1 MERKLMFV
9 VLATV
14 TTSATL
20 SAATVTI
27 NAPAGSVTNAFAFV
41 AGEDSLAVNTG
52 ATGGTVRLNPSNTHT
67 GGTTLGSGTLVVS
80 QPARPEAGL
89 GELGAGPFVQQGGT
103 LRYTGPA
110 GGVWTGAIT
119 NQPAVD
125 TDAVVWQID
134 NDLTM
139 AGDVQQPTGCWIK
152 DGKGTLTFTKPFT
165 LGGCSIKYSGI
176 YNTLTDFSPDRAP
189 TTGYAPFTI
198 SDGTVVI
205 DTPDGTN
212 SLSGTD
218 INLAIGQGRTTTGE
232 ETTGVLILSNGVSY
246 SAGRINVGSSNGY
259 TTNTGKKP
267 EPTVRIVNG
276 AKLYA
281 NPAEDFSA
289 GSASFYT
296 GVRWYNGGTQW
307 CEPKLYIDGPGSA
320 LYCGSLSLSY
330 NAGGNTTVTITN
342 GGQIV
347 MYGKA
352 VDTSYGSGSTAT
364 TNEVVITGTGST
376 LSCRN
381 FNNDTQKNQGT
392 VTNVRLL
399 DGGVLEMWA
408 FTNSVKGK
416 LNLIVDGGV
425 WRHRNKNGD
434 GPHFSSTMTSIK
446 VGPRGFYTF
455 FNNGSEAYPVVWE
468 KGIEPLDDSGTDGG
482 LHITKGSSAMPP
494 LLMNA
499 ANTYC
504 GPTEITFTRVYLGKN
519 GRLPS
524 GTALSIYGNN
534 GGLIITNGVQTVGSF
549 MFGIPSS
556 TSAPI
561 LGFDRESRLDVT
573 GDVTVGALNMPPLYL
588 FETRGLTDGL
598 STPGVY
604 TFITASA
611 ASFDALHGMTRR
623 FDYINRPD
631 NVEYT
636 AYAVLED
643 GRAKLKVAVDRVV
656 GTASVEG
663 TTLVLPSTTNSP
675 LSATSEQL
683 AAADTILSNPQ
694 HVTTGA
700 GTVDLGALDG
710 FAAGGRLVVGSG
722 LTRVSDL
729 SFVKEPDDLVLTIG
743 TLSYTGAS
751 TAIPGFSIQGTS
763 YRSAVLDVA
772 DANAVLTV
780 TNIVLNEDASTAMTV
795 NRGALT
801 KLGPGELH
809 IGGTGEISLVGTTMV
824 DYNAT
829 AGVVANGDGPRY
841 GFRTFNVNGGSVT
854 IGTQDDPLDAPTVVI
869 NREVSVGSRSHQAG
883 QGIQTA
889 GTMTMNNGTLA
900 VSNTFFVG
908 YYSGNPLDVPD
919 AHLYPAFTLNGGE
932 VYAGELRLGHG
943 SNNQT
948 DSPSYI
954 QHGGTNTI
962 GGLPGMGGRGAIYVG
977 YQAAPSQGVYR
988 ATFLVDGGLV
998 TCTNHVYVG
1007 TAANTMGA
1015 DLIITNGA
1023 TLVSLGDVT
1032 LNHKNTRETNTL
1044 VLASGGTL
1052 RCRTLYTGS
1061 SAFAYPAVARFDGGI
1076 FQPYSPA
1083 GTTVFLRYFQ
1093 HAYLG
1098 KDGLTVDLS
1107 HQHELDGTVN
1117 RDISLHQAFEP
1128 DPDLPEGVTDGGIT
1142 LTGKGTASTYNMFCD
1157 GTFKGGIHVRNGAR
1171 YLIAGPTAA
1180 APFAADFAPG
1190 TIVSTYVATNTIG
1203 SLTLGEAGA
1212 TEPITLE
1219 VRVDPKGA
1227 VGVVVSNALSV
1238 LSPVAVTTMQ
1248 GAYNFNCSPRV
1259 GTYTALVYSA
1269 SNADVDLSLFKV
1281 EPQTRFTMTARQEL
1295 IEGGDL
1301 DGMKAVVVTFAESS
1315 EIAGGGPVWTSVATG
1330 GAWTESANWDGFAAP
1345 GGETARAVFK
1355 PATAVNVPVTVPG
1368 AGVTV
1373 GTLDFSASSAN
1384 KGYALS
1390 GGTVTLG
1397 GKGYAAKVIN
1407 NSGTNTLASP
1417 VVLAGDT
1424 SLLTTNGNELC
1435 FTGGISGPSDL
1446 GVNTLVYTNA
1456 GQVNLKVSPS
1466 YTGKLTTGS
1475 GRVVVD
1481 DLSFVK
1487 SADQLTI
1494 GLGTFLYTGPDAEI
1508 PGFRFTAIAG
1518 RPAVFQSDSD
1528 VTVTESITRASTAAF
1543 LKLGTGTLH
1552 LNGTGTLSVN
1562 TKHDNS
1568 NKDGLGINNYVA
1580 TCGDG
1585 PTRSVRGFAVSAGTF
1600 VMGEVG
1606 DDANAPTLTISSN
1619 TEIGIGN
1626 YTSTK
1631 NGSAT
1636 FIMNNG
1642 TINLT
1647 AQLYLD
1653 YYCLAGN
1660 TLTFRQNGGRII
1672 STGGLNCAYNG
1683 TGKEDV
1689 DTLVEINGGEDYF
1702 NTYLRLG
1709 SSEATNPGTRK
1720 CRIVMNG
1727 GSLVFGGDAAFAYHA
1742 SARTNEGVIDLNG
1755 GLFAVT
1761 GSVDFASY
1769 DGDKVTLRLNP
1780 GATFRADAIT
1790 QTATTAD
1797 TAFYGN
1803 GGTFQPI
1810 CKTAAGQTLN
1820 AAFSLYSST
1829 NGLAV
1834 DTSETLNGAAY
1845 TIAQPV
1851 LHDPALDAADGGL
1864 VKRGLGTLTLSGANT
1879 YTGGTVVEGGILALS
1894 GTGTLGT
1901 GSSLSVA
1908 NGAICDL
1915 GGTAQAVADVTA
1927 SGLVR
1932 NGGLTVTDGLLVG
1945 ESVLSVVGDLT
1956 LDNALTLDFA
1966 GRQGLDLDAGEP
1978 IAVVT
1983 GTATLPNSATAT
1995 NAGDVTKV
2003 VFARDG
2009 DVVYAVAAPSGTVI
2023 IFR

>member
-1 MERKLMFV
+1 MDWKRMGVVVGSAVAGAMF
-9 VLATV
+9 
-14 TTSATL
+14 
-20 SAATVTI
+20 AATVTV
-27 NAPAGSVTNAFAFV
+27 NPPAGTVTNAFAFV
-41 AGEDSLAVNTG
+41 SGDDSLAVNTG

-67 GGTTLGSGTLVVS
+67 GGTTLGSGTLIVS
-80 QPARPEAGL
+80 QPARPEAGI
-89 GELGAGPFVQQGGT
+89 GELGAGPFVQTGGT
-103 LRYTGPA
+103 LRYAGPA
-110 GGVWTGAIT
+110 GGVWTAAWT
-119 NQPAVD
+119 NQPAAD
-125 TDAVVWQID
+125 SDAVVWQID

-139 AGDVQQPTGCWIK
+139 AGDVQQPTGCFIK
-152 DGKGTLTFTKPFT
+152 SGKGTLTFTQPFT
-165 LGGCSIKYSGI
+165 LGGCTTAYGSAI
-176 YNTLTDFSPDRAP
+176 YGGYTDFSPDRAP
-189 TTGYAPFTI
+189 TKGYAPFTI
-198 SDGTVVI
+198 ADGTVVI
-205 DTPDGTN
+205 DTPYDVSVTN
-212 SLSGTD
+212 VLSGVD
-218 INLAIGQGRTTTGE
+218 VNLAIGQGTTANGE
-232 ETTGVLILSNGVSY
+232 ETTGVLILSNGITR
-246 SAGRINVGSSNGY
+246 SAGRINIGSTNGRKSNS
-259 TTNTGKKP
+259 TTRL
-267 EPTVRIVNG
+267 EPTLRVLNG
-276 AKLYA
+276 ATLLVGPTGNKTCYLGVMWSDKTTQWNAPRLEVSGAGTKMYCNGISASYHRGA
-281 NPAEDFSA
+281 NTTIIVSDGGDLSSYGAGLTFSA
-289 GSASFYT
+289 NSASA
-296 GVRWYNGGTQW
+296 
-307 CEPKLYIDGPGSA
+307 D
-320 LYCGSLSLSY
+320 
-330 NAGGNTTVTITN
+330 
-342 GGQIV
+342 
-347 MYGKA
+347 
-352 VDTSYGSGSTAT
+352 T
-364 TNEVVITGTGST
+364 TNEVVVTGSGSY
-376 LSCRN
+376 LRVRAV
-381 FNNDTQKNQGT
+381 NNNMNAVST
-392 VTNVRLL
+392 VRVL
-399 DGGVLEMWA
+399 DGGVLEMWN
-408 FTNSVKGK
+408 FQNDGGGELHLV
-416 LNLIVDGGV
+416 VDGGV
-425 WRHRNKNGD
+425 WRHRNKNND
-434 GPHFSSTMTSIK
+434 GPHFPSTMTSVKI
-446 VGPRGFYTF
+446 GPGGMTTF
-455 FNNGSEAYPVVWE
+455 FNNGTEDYPIVWD

-482 LHITKGSSAMPP
+482 LHITQGSSAMPP

-504 GPTEITFTRVYLGKN
+504 GPTEISFTRVYIGKD

-524 GTALSIYGNN
+524 GTALSVYGSN

-549 MFGIPSS
+549 MFGTPSNA
-556 TSAPI
+556 TAPI

-588 FETRGLTDGL
+588 FETRGLTDAL

-623 FDYINRPD
+623 FNYSNRPE

-643 GRAKLKVAVDRVV
+643 GRAKLKVAVDRLV

-675 LSATSEQL
+675 LSATAEQL

-694 HVTTGA
+694 HVTAGA
-700 GTVDLGALDG
+700 GTVDLGTLDG

-722 LTRVSDL
+722 LTRLSDL

-743 TLSYTGAS
+743 TLSYTGPSA
-751 TAIPGFSIQGTS
+751 AIPGFCIQGTT

-780 TNIVLNEDASTAMTV
+780 TNIVLNEDANTAMTV

-841 GFRTFNVNGGSVT
+841 GFRSFNVNGGSVT

-977 YQAAPSQGVYR
+977 YHAAPSQGVYR
-988 ATFLVDGGLV
+988 ATVLIDGGLV

-1142 LTGKGTASTYNMFCD
+1142 FTGKGTASTYNTFCD

-1212 TEPITLE
+1212 TEPVTLE

-1248 GAYNFNCSPRV
+1248 GTFNFNCTPRV

-1269 SNADVDLSLFKV
+1269 SNTDVDLSLFKV

-1330 GAWTESANWDGFAAP
+1330 GAWTESANWDGFDAP
-1345 GGETARAVFK
+1345 DGETARAVFK

-1407 NSGTNTLASP
+1407 NSGTNTLASS

-1528 VTVTESITRASTAAF
+1528 VTVTESITRSGTAAF

-1580 TCGDG
+1580 KCGDG

-1631 NGSAT
+1631 NTGSAT
-1636 FIMNNG
+1636 FILNNG

-1647 AQLYLD
+1647 SQLYLD
-1653 YYCLAGN
+1653 YYCVAGN
-1660 TLTFRQNGGRII
+1660 MLTFRQNGGRII

-1742 SARTNEGVIDLNG
+1742 AARTNEGVIDLNG

-1851 LHDPALDAADGGL
+1851 LHDPALNAAADGGL
-1864 VKRGLGTLTLSGANT
+1864 VKRGLGTLTLSGVNT
-1879 YTGGTVVEGGILALS
+1879 YTGSTIVEGGILALS
-1894 GTGTLGT
+1894 GTGSMGT
-1901 GSSLSVA
+1901 GSRLSVA

-1915 GGTAQAVADVTA
+1915 GGTAQAVGEVTA

-1932 NGGLTVTDGLLVG
+1932 NGSLTVTDGMLVG
-1945 ESVLSVVGDLT
+1945 EGVLSVVGGLELAST
-1956 LDNALTLDFA
+1956 ATVDFA

-1983 GTATLPNSATAT
+1983 GTATLPDRTRAA
-1995 NAGDVTKV
+1995 NAGKVEKV

-2009 DVVYAVAAPSGTVI
+2009 DVVYAVAAPTGTVI

>member
-1 MERKLMFV
+1 MKRQKRWAAVGIVAWMVAL
-9 VLATV
+9 TG
-14 TTSATL
+14 T
-20 SAATVTI
+20 AATVTV
-27 NAPAGSVTNAFAFV
+27 NPPAGTVTNALAFV
-41 AGEDSLAVNTG
+41 TGEDALAVNTD
-52 ATGGTVRLNPSNTHT
+52 ATGGTVHLSPYNSHT
-67 GGTTLGSGTLVVS
+67 GGTTLGSGTLVVT
-80 QPARPEAGL
+80 QPARSEAGI

-103 LRYTGPA
+103 LRYAGPA

-119 NQPAVD
+119 NRPAVD

-139 AGDVQQPTGCWIK
+139 AGDVQQPTGCFIK
-152 DGKGTLTFTKPFT
+152 SGKGTLTFTQPFT
-165 LGGCSIKYSGI
+165 LGGCTTSLGSGI
-176 YNTLTDFSPDRAP
+176 YSGYTDFSPDRAP
-189 TTGYAPFTI
+189 TKGYAPFTI
-198 SDGTVVI
+198 ADGTVVI
-205 DTPDGTN
+205 DTPYDEAVTN
-212 SLSGTD
+212 VLSGVD
-218 INLAIGQGRTTTGE
+218 INLAIGQGTTIDGE
-232 ETTGVLILSNGVSY
+232 ETTGVLILSNGITR
-246 SAGRINVGSSNGY
+246 SAGRINIGSTNGRMSNS
-259 TTNTGKKP
+259 TTRL
-267 EPTVRIVNG
+267 EPTLRVVNG
-276 AKLYA
+276 ATLLVGPTGNKVCYLGVMWSDKTTQWNA
-281 NPAEDFSA
+281 PRLEVAGA
-289 GSASFYT
+289 GSKMYCSGISVSYHQGANATVIVSD
-296 GVRWYNGGTQW
+296 GGD
-307 CEPKLYIDGPGSA
+307 LS
-320 LYCGSLSLSY
+320 SL
-330 NAGGNTTVTITN
+330 GNNLAFSSNT
-342 GGQIV
+342 
-347 MYGKA
+347 
-352 VDTSYGSGSTAT
+352 GSTST
-364 TNEVVITGTGST
+364 TNEVVVTGTGSY
-376 LSCRN
+376 LRCRTV
-381 FNNDTQKNQGT
+381 NNNKNAVST
-392 VTNVRLL
+392 VRLL
-399 DGGVLEMWA
+399 DGGVLEMWN
-408 FTNSVKGK
+408 FQNDGGGK

-425 WRHRNKNGD
+425 WRHRYKTAD
-434 GPHFSSTMTSIK
+434 GPHFPSTMTSVK
-446 VGPRGFYTF
+446 VGPGGFHTY
-455 FNNGSEAYPVVWE
+455 FNGGTEDNPVVWE
-468 KGIEPLDDSGTDGG
+468 KGIDPLDDSGTDGG
-482 LHITKGSSAMPP
+482 LHITKGSNAMPP

-504 GPTEITFTRVYLGKN
+504 GPTEITFTRVYLGKD

-524 GTALSIYGNN
+524 GTALSIYGSN

-549 MFGIPSS
+549 MFGTPSS
-556 TSAPI
+556 ASNPI

-573 GDVTVGALNMPPLYL
+573 GDVTAGALSIPKLYL
-588 FETRGLTDGL
+588 FETRGSTDGL

-611 ASFDALHGMTRR
+611 ASFDALQAMARR
-623 FDYINRPD
+623 FDYSYCPD

-643 GRAKLKVAVDRVV
+643 GRAKLKVAVDRLV

-675 LSATSEQL
+675 LTATSEQL
-683 AAADTILSNPQ
+683 AVANIILSNPQ
-694 HVTTGA
+694 PCTNGA
-700 GTVDLGALDG
+700 GIVDLGALDG

-722 LTRVSDL
+722 LTRLSDL
-729 SFVKEPDDLVLTIG
+729 SFVKEPDDLVLTVG

-751 TAIPGFSIQGTS
+751 AVIPGFSIQGTT
-763 YRSAVLDVA
+763 YNSAVLDVA
-772 DANAVLTV
+772 DANAILTV
-780 TNIVLNEDASTAMTV
+780 TNIVLNKDVSAATTV
-795 NRGALT
+795 YRGALT

-809 IGGTGEISLVGTTMV
+809 IGGTGEMSLAGTSMV
-824 DYNAT
+824 DYNAA
-829 AGVVANGDGPRY
+829 AGVAANGDGPRY
-841 GFRTFNVNGGSVT
+841 GFRSFNVNGGSVT
-854 IGTQDDPLDAPTVVI
+854 IGTEDNPLDAPTVVI

-900 VSNTFFVG
+900 VSNTLYVG

-919 AHLYPAFTLNGGE
+919 AHLYPTFTLNGGE
-932 VYAGELRLGHG
+932 VYAGQLRMGHG
-943 SNNQT
+943 SSNQT

-962 GGLPGMGGRGAIYVG
+962 GGLPGMGMNGAIYVG
-977 YQAAPSQGVYR
+977 YHAAPSQGVYR
-988 ATFLVDGGLV
+988 ATILIDGGLV

-1007 TAANTMGA
+1007 NAADTMGA
-1015 DLIITNGA
+1015 DLIITNGGMLA
-1023 TLVSLGDVT
+1023 SLGNVT
-1032 LNHKNTRETNTL
+1032 LNNKNTRETNTL

-1117 RDISLHQAFEP
+1117 RDLSLHQAFEP

-1212 TEPITLE
+1212 TEPVTLE

-1248 GAYNFNCSPRV
+1248 GTYNFNCSPRV
-1259 GTYTALVYSA
+1259 GTYTALVYNA

-1330 GAWTESANWDGFAAP
+1330 GAWTESANWDGFDAP

-1407 NSGTNTLASP
+1407 NSGTNTLASS

-1580 TCGDG
+1580 KCGDG

-1631 NGSAT
+1631 NTGSAT
-1636 FIMNNG
+1636 FILNNG

-1647 AQLYLD
+1647 SQLYLD
-1653 YYCLAGN
+1653 YYCVAGN

-1683 TGKEDV
+1683 TGKADV
-1689 DTLVEINGGEDYF
+1689 DTLFEINDGEDYF

-1720 CRIVMNG
+1720 CRIVVNG

-1742 SARTNEGVIDLNG
+1742 AARANEGVIDLNG

-1790 QTATTAD
+1790 QAATTAD

-1810 CKTAAGQTLN
+1810 CKTVAGQTLN

-1845 TIAQPV
+1845 TIAQV
-1851 LHDPALDAADGGL
+1851 ISHDPALGASADGGL
-1864 VKRGLGTLTLSGANT
+1864 MKRGLGTLTLTGANT
-1879 YTGGTVVEGGILALS
+1879 YTGSTVVEGGVLALS
-1894 GTGTLGT
+1894 GANALGA
-1901 GSSLSVA
+1901 SPSLCVA

-1915 GGTAQAVADVTA
+1915 GNAACAVADVTT

-1945 ESVLSVVGDLT
+1945 EDVLSVAGDLT
-1956 LDNALTLDFA
+1956 LGNALTVDFA
-1966 GRQGLDLDAGEP
+1966 GRSDLDLRAGEP

-1983 GTATLPNSATAT
+1983 GATTLPGGARAA
-1995 NAGDVTKV
+1995 NAGNVRGV
-2003 VFARDG
+2003 VFMRDG
-2009 DVVYAVAAPSGTVI
+2009 NVVYAFRAPGGTVMV
-2023 IFR
+2023 FR

>member
-1 MERKLMFV
+1 MRKGYVF
-9 VLATV
+9 ATGMLIV
-14 TTSATL
+14 GTAL
-20 SAATVTI
+20 AATVTV
-27 NAPAGSVTNAFAFV
+27 NPPAGTVTNAFAFV
-41 AGEDSLAVNTG
+41 TGEDSLAVNTG

-80 QPARPEAGL
+80 QPARPEAGI
-89 GELGAGPFVQQGGT
+89 GELGAGPFVQTGGT
-103 LRYTGPA
+103 LRYAGPA

-139 AGDVQQPTGCWIK
+139 AGDVQQPTGCFIK
-152 DGKGTLTFTKPFT
+152 SGKGSLTFAQPFT
-165 LGGCSIKYSGI
+165 LGGCTTSLGSGI
-176 YNTLTDFSPDRAP
+176 YAGYTDFSPDRAP
-189 TTGYAPFTI
+189 TKGYAPFTI
-198 SDGTVVI
+198 ADGTVVI
-205 DTPDGTN
+205 DTPYDEAVTN
-212 SLSGTD
+212 VLSGVD
-218 INLAIGQGRTTTGE
+218 INLAIGQGTTVDGE
-232 ETTGVLILSNGVSY
+232 ETTGVLILSNGITR
-246 SAGRINVGSSNGY
+246 SAGRINIGSTNGRMSNS
-259 TTNTGKKP
+259 TTRL
-267 EPTVRIVNG
+267 EPTLRVVNG
-276 AKLYA
+276 ATLLVGPTGNKTCYLGVMWSDKTTQWNA
-281 NPAEDFSA
+281 PRLEVAGA
-289 GSASFYT
+289 GSKMYCSGISVSYHQGANATVIVSD
-296 GVRWYNGGTQW
+296 GGD
-307 CEPKLYIDGPGSA
+307 LS
-320 LYCGSLSLSY
+320 SL
-330 NAGGNTTVTITN
+330 GNHLAFSSNT
-342 GGQIV
+342 
-347 MYGKA
+347 
-352 VDTSYGSGSTAT
+352 GSTST
-364 TNEVVITGTGST
+364 TNEVVVTGTGSY
-376 LSCRN
+376 LRCRTI
-381 FNNDTQKNQGT
+381 NNNKNAVST
-392 VTNVRLL
+392 VRLL
-399 DGGVLEMWA
+399 DGGVLEMWN
-408 FTNSVKGK
+408 FQNDGGGK
-416 LNLIVDGGV
+416 LNLIVDGGI
-425 WRHRNKNGD
+425 WRHRNKSAD
-434 GPHFSSTMTSIK
+434 GPHFPSTMTSVK
-446 VGPRGFYTF
+446 VGPGGFHTY
-455 FNNGSEAYPVVWE
+455 FNGGTEDNPVVWE

-524 GTALSIYGNN
+524 GTALSIYGSNA
-534 GGLIITNGVQTVGSF
+534 GLIITNGVQTVGSF
-549 MFGIPSS
+549 MFGTPSS
-556 TSAPI
+556 ASNPI

-573 GDVTVGALNMPPLYL
+573 GDVTAGALSIPKLYL
-588 FETRGLTDGL
+588 FETRGSTDGL

-611 ASFDALHGMTRR
+611 ASFDALQAMARR
-623 FDYINRPD
+623 FDYSYRPD
-631 NVEYT
+631 NVEYN
-636 AYAVLED
+636 AYVVLED
-643 GRAKLKVAVDRVV
+643 GRAKLKVAVDRLV

-675 LSATSEQL
+675 LTATSEQL
-683 AAADTILSNPQ
+683 AVANIILSNPQ
-694 HVTTGA
+694 PCTNGA

-722 LTRVSDL
+722 LTRLSDL
-729 SFVKEPDDLVLTIG
+729 SFVKEPDDLVLTVG
-743 TLSYTGAS
+743 TLSYTGPTA
-751 TAIPGFSIQGTS
+751 AIPGFSIQGTT
-763 YRSAVLDVA
+763 YNSAVLDIA

-780 TNIVLNEDASTAMTV
+780 TNIVLNEDVSAAMTV
-795 NRGALT
+795 YRGALT

-809 IGGTGEISLVGTTMV
+809 IGGTGEMSLAGTSMV
-824 DYNAT
+824 DYNAA
-829 AGVVANGDGPRY
+829 AGVAANGDGPRY
-841 GFRTFNVNGGSVT
+841 GFRSFNANGGSVT

-900 VSNTFFVG
+900 VSNTLYVG

-919 AHLYPAFTLNGGE
+919 AHLYPTFTLNGGE
-932 VYAGELRLGHG
+932 VYAGQLRMGHG
-943 SNNQT
+943 SSNQT

-962 GGLPGMGGRGAIYVG
+962 GGLPGMGMNGAIYVG
-977 YQAAPSQGVYR
+977 YHASPSQGVYR
-988 ATFLVDGGLV
+988 ATILIDGGLV

-1007 TAANTMGA
+1007 NAADTMGA
-1015 DLIITNGA
+1015 DLIITNGGMLA
-1023 TLVSLGDVT
+1023 SLGNVT
-1032 LNHKNTRETNTL
+1032 LNNKNTRETNTL

-1142 LTGKGTASTYNMFCD
+1142 FTGKGTASTYNMFCD

-1212 TEPITLE
+1212 TEPVTLE
-1219 VRVDPKGA
+1219 VRVDQAGS

-1248 GAYNFNCSPRV
+1248 GTYNFNCTPRV
-1259 GTYTALVYSA
+1259 GTYTALVYNA
-1269 SNADVDLSLFKV
+1269 SNADVDLSFFKV

-1330 GAWTESANWDGFAAP
+1330 GAWTESANWDGFDAP
-1345 GGETARAVFK
+1345 GGESARAVFK
-1355 PATAVNVPVTVPG
+1355 PATAVNVPVTVPA

-1487 SADQLTI
+1487 SANQLTI
-1494 GLGTFLYTGPDAEI
+1494 GLGTFLYTGPDVEI

-1528 VTVTESITRASTAAF
+1528 VTVTESITRTGTAAF

-1580 TCGDG
+1580 KCGDG

-1636 FIMNNG
+1636 FILNNG

-1647 AQLYLD
+1647 SQLYLD
-1653 YYCLAGN
+1653 YYCVAGN

-1683 TGKEDV
+1683 NSKEDV

-1709 SSEATNPGTRK
+1709 SCPETTFGKRK
-1720 CRIVMNG
+1720 CRIVVNG
-1727 GSLVFGGDAAFAYHA
+1727 GSLVFGGDAAFAYCA
-1742 SARTNEGVIDLNG
+1742 TARTNEGVIDLNG

-1851 LHDPALDAADGGL
+1851 LHDPTLNASADGGL
-1864 VKRGLGTLTLSGANT
+1864 VKRGLGTLTLSGVNT
-1879 YTGGTVVEGGILALS
+1879 YTGSTVVEGGILSLS

-1901 GSSLSVA
+1901 GSGLSVA

-1915 GGTAQAVADVTA
+1915 GGAAQAVADVTA

-1932 NGGLTVTDGLLVG
+1932 NGVLTVTDGLLVG

-1956 LDNALTLDFA
+1956 LGTTLTVDFA
-1966 GRQGLDLDAGEP
+1966 GRQGLDLDVGEP

-1983 GTATLPNSATAT
+1983 GTATLPNSAQAT

-2009 DVVYAVAAPSGTVI
+2009 DVVYARKAPTSTVI
-2023 IFR
+2023 ILR

>member
-41 AGEDSLAVNTG
+41 SGEDSLAVNTG
-52 ATGGTVRLNPSNTHT
+52 ATGGTVRLNPNNLHT

-80 QPARPEAGL
+80 QPARAGEPH
-89 GELGAGPFVQQGGT
+89 ELGAGPFTQAGGT
-103 LRYTGPA
+103 LRYAGPA

-125 TDAVVWQID
+125 SAAVVWQID

-139 AGDVQQPTGCWIK
+139 AGDVQQPSGCFIK
-152 DGKGTLTFTKPFT
+152 SGKGTLTFTHPFT
-165 LGGCSIKYSGI
+165 LGGCTTAYGSGI
-176 YNTLTDFSPDRAP
+176 YGGYTDFSPDRAP
-189 TTGYAPFTI
+189 TKGYAPFTI
-198 SDGTVVI
+198 ADGTVVI
-205 DTPDGTN
+205 DTPYDVAVTN
-212 SLSGTD
+212 VLSGVD
-218 INLAIGQGRTTTGE
+218 VNLAIGQGTTASGE
-232 ETTGVLILSNGVSY
+232 ETTGILIISNGITR
-246 SAGRINVGSSNGY
+246 SAGRINIGSTNGRKSNS
-259 TTNTGKKP
+259 TTRL
-267 EPTVRIVNG
+267 EPTLRVLNG
-276 AKLYA
+276 ATLLVGPTGNKVCYLGVMWSDKTA
-281 NPAEDFSA
+281 QWNAPRLEVSGA
-289 GSASFYT
+289 GTKMYC
-296 GVRWYNGGTQW
+296 NGIST
-307 CEPKLYIDGPGSA
+307 
-320 LYCGSLSLSY
+320 SY
-330 NAGGNTTVTITN
+330 HQGANTTIIVSD
-342 GGQIV
+342 GG
-347 MYGKA
+347 
-352 VDTSYGSGSTAT
+352 DLSSYGSSLVFSSNSGSADT
-364 TNEVVITGTGST
+364 TNEVVVTGSGSYLRVRT
-376 LSCRN
+376 V
-381 FNNDTQKNQGT
+381 NNNKNAVST
-392 VTNVRLL
+392 VRIL
-399 DGGVLEMWA
+399 DGGVLEMWN
-408 FTNSVKGK
+408 FQNDGGGK

-425 WRHRNKNGD
+425 WRHRYKAAD
-434 GPHFSSTMTSIK
+434 GPHFPSTMTSVK
-446 VGPRGFYTF
+446 VGPGGFHTY
-455 FNNGSEAYPVVWE
+455 FNGGTEDNPVVWE

-504 GPTEITFTRVYLGKN
+504 GPTEITFTRVYLGKD
-519 GRLPS
+519 GKLPS
-524 GTALSIYGNN
+524 GTALSIYGSN

-549 MFGIPSS
+549 MFGTPSS
-556 TSAPI
+556 ATAPI

-772 DANAVLTV
+772 DANTTLTV

-809 IGGTGEISLVGTTMV
+809 IGGTGEISLEGTTMV
-824 DYNAT
+824 DYNAE
-829 AGVVANGDGPRY
+829 AGVVANGDGPRR
-841 GFRTFNVNGGSVT
+841 GFRSFNVNGGSVT
-854 IGTQDDPLDAPTVVI
+854 IGTQDDPLDAPTVVF

-900 VSNTFFVG
+900 ISNTLYVS

-919 AHLYPAFTLNGGE
+919 AHLYPTFTLNGGE
-932 VYAGELRLGHG
+932 VYAGQLRMGHG
-943 SNNQT
+943 SSNQT

-962 GGLPGMGGRGAIYVG
+962 GGLPGMGMNGAIYVG
-977 YQAAPSQGVYR
+977 YHAAPSQGVYR

-1007 TAANTMGA
+1007 NAADTMGA
-1015 DLIITNGA
+1015 DLIITNGGILA
-1023 TLVSLGDVT
+1023 SLGNVT

-1142 LTGKGTASTYNMFCD
+1142 FTGKGTASTYNTFCD

-1180 APFAADFAPG
+1180 APFAADFEPG

-1219 VRVDPKGA
+1219 VRVDQAGS

-1248 GAYNFNCSPRV
+1248 GTFNFNCSPRV
-1259 GTYTALVYSA
+1259 GMYTALVYNA

-1315 EIAGGGPVWTSVATG
+1315 EISGGGPVWTSVATG
-1330 GAWTESANWDGFAAP
+1330 GAWTESANWDGFDAP

-1424 SLLTTNGNELC
+1424 SLLTTNGNALC
-1435 FTGGISGPSDL
+1435 FTGGVSGNADL
-1446 GVNTLVYTNA
+1446 EVNTHIVTNA
-1456 GQVNLKVSPS
+1456 GHVNLKVSPS
-1466 YTGKLTTGS
+1466 YTGKITTGS
-1475 GRVVVD
+1475 GRVVMD
-1481 DLSFVK
+1481 DLSFIK

-1494 GLGTFLYTGPDAEI
+1494 GLGTLLYTGPDMEI
-1508 PGFRFTAIAG
+1508 PGFKFTSIAG

-1528 VTVTESITRASTAAF
+1528 VTVTESITRTGTAAF

-1568 NKDGLGINNYVA
+1568 NKDGLGIRNYVYDN
-1580 TCGDG
+1580 GDG

-1647 AQLYLD
+1647 SQLYLD
-1653 YYCLAGN
+1653 YYCTAGN

-1689 DTLVEINGGEDYF
+1689 NTLFEINGGEDYF
-1702 NTYLRLG
+1702 NTYLRMG
-1709 SSEATNPGTRK
+1709 SSEANTFGTRK

-1742 SARTNEGVIDLNG
+1742 AARTNEGVIDLNG

-1780 GATFRADAIT
+1780 GATFRANAIS
-1790 QTATTAD
+1790 QTATTAE

-1829 NGLAV
+1829 NGLVV
-1834 DTSETLNGAAY
+1834 DTSATLNGASY

-1851 LHDPALDAADGGL
+1851 LHDPALDAAADGGL

-1879 YTGGTVVEGGILALS
+1879 YTGGTVVEGGVLALS
-1894 GTGTLGT
+1894 GTGSMGT
-1901 GSSLSVA
+1901 ESSLSVA
-1908 NGAICDL
+1908 NGAIFDL
-1915 GGTAQAVADVTA
+1915 GGTAHAVADVTA

-1932 NGGLTVTDGLLVG
+1932 NGGLTVMGGFLVG

-1956 LDNALTLDFA
+1956 FGNALTIDFA